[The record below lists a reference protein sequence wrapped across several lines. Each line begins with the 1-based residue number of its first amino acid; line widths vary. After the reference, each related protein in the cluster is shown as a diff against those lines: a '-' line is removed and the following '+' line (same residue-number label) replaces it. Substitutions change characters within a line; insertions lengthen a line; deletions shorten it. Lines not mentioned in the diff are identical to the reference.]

1 MTFIFDSKRVPNRVT
16 AKSVHADLRN
26 RGASHFE
33 IGCFY
38 RAMLARRFWPT
49 QSSMSDF
56 FEVSNSLVSRA
67 ISLTRVPSAVIDALG
82 GPEPI
87 TFRVGDLLLDALG
100 QHGEQEISR
109 RARQAASLGCTSVS
123 DILDLVITNRRPK
136 RKISNVKIRLSRD
149 RKTFQVE
156 IAELERFLLHLGQ
169 LEEFLSR
176 MLLWF
181 EADLESGAVE
191 SSLAT
196 TGDLPKEVDAT
207 SPDHPKVR
215 V

>member
-1 MTFIFDSKRVPNRVT
+1 MTFIYDSKRVPNRVT

-56 FEVSNSLVSRA
+56 FEVSNSMVSRA
-67 ISLTRVPSAVIDALG
+67 ISLTRIPSAVVDALG

-87 TFRVGDLLLDALG
+87 TFRVGDLLLEALG

-109 RARQAASLGCTSVS
+109 RARQASSLGCMSAS
-123 DILDLVITNRRPK
+123 DILDLVITNRRPN
-136 RKISNVKIRLSRD
+136 RKISNVQIRLSRD
-149 RKTFQVE
+149 KKTFRLE
-156 IAELERFLLHLGQ
+156 IAEFERFLPHLGQ
-169 LEEFLSR
+169 LEEFLSN

-181 EADLESGAVE
+181 ETTLESGAVE
-191 SSLAT
+191 SPVVAK
-196 TGDLPKEVDAT
+196 GDLAREIDAT
-207 SPDHPKVR
+207 LADHPKVR